1 MSIPPQPGG
10 SARVNFYV
18 TVDQSVKEPIVDRKQ
33 LTIYPLTS
41 AINFTEP
48 LEDLQDVG
56 QYKIYGA
63 LKVN

>member
-1 MSIPPQPGG
+1 M
-10 SARVNFYV
+10 NFYV
-18 TVDQSVKEPIVDRKQ
+18 TVDHSVKEPIVDRKQ